1 MPAISTITNASDIMD
16 RVHLYSSGIDT
27 HDMQSR
33 PSKASLNSLTNSSK
47 LLSVCMFPGL
57 QQN

>member
-1 MPAISTITNASDIMD
+1 MPAISTITNAPGIMD

-27 HDMQSR
+27 QSR
-33 PSKASLNSLTNSSK
+33 PSKASLNSLTLISK
-47 LLSVCMFPGL
+47 LSVYMFPGP